1 MRASDYLIGTAV
13 AGAAAHGVQQGSRFY
28 EPMMHWIDYIR
39 PRDRHNIINGYPLEV
54 VDAPPVPA
62 AHPPQTKSLMWVIPG
77 VLLWL
82 IGALLVGIFAVIGQE
97 VGGSSEYAT
106 TADATPGFVMFM
118 VAFFLASVILVPL
131 GIGLSIIMR
140 AFKFRR
146 DAAVKV
152 QYDASVQ
159 WYSLWEQRE
168 QARRMLRQGQIPVG
182 YCEFLGLDPELFM
195 RS

>member
-1 MRASDYLIGTAV
+1 MKASDYLIGTAV
-13 AGAAAHGVQQGSRFY
+13 AGATAHGVQQGSRFY
-28 EPMMHWIDYIR
+28 EPMMQWIDYIR

-54 VDAPPVPA
+54 VDAPPAPA
-62 AHPPQTKSLMWVIPG
+62 AHPPQTKSLMWAVPG
-77 VLLWL
+77 ALLWL
-82 IGALLVGIFAVIGQE
+82 IGALLVGIFAVIGQA

-118 VAFFLASVILVPL
+118 VAFFLASAVLVPL

-168 QARRMLRQGQIPVG
+168 QARRMLEQGQIPVD
-182 YCEFLGLDPELFM
+182 YCEFLGLDPQHFM
-195 RS
+195 N